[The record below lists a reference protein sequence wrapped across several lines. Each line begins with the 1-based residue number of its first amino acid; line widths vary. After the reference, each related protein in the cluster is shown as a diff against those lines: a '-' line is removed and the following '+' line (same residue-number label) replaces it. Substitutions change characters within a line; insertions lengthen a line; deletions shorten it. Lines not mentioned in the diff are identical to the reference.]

1 MTKALE
7 KYRLVWLGMLIGL
20 LPLLLNAATGY
31 DRKFRVDG
39 EYGLWVEKIDDE
51 VVVHWMTMDADSGFL
66 RVYDNAG
73 SSSFFKTP
81 ADYAHMAAF
90 HVDGNRDITIE
101 YGSLEYPEYA
111 EQTVLYLSE
120 IDTPQPSVFTGAD
133 SVFVVG
139 DIHGKYNNLVSIL
152 QQGGVIDASLDWMA
166 GRGHL
171 VIMGDV
177 FDRGHDVIKSLWFLY
192 RLERRARESGG
203 ELSLLLGNHEI
214 MIFTGDTRYVTNKE
228 LLIARYHQV
237 DYAEMFDIQ
246 HSVLG
251 NWLAQQLGLLKIDD
265 LLFAHGGIVFP
276 YAKINVE
283 AFNKIMYTY
292 LNEENFAANIKRAMQ
307 IRHRCFSSV
316 LPDMF
321 RFFFDPRSV
330 FWYRDFVCS
339 DDVQADLDLV
349 LDRYQVRHLIVGHSR
364 VSQIQTFYD
373 NKVIAVDMLDSASEM
388 LIAIRTPMKSNTF
401 YRLTLDGKK
410 QKLFEDNQSIIE
422 PTTTSLSY

>member
-1 MTKALE
+1 MMKAI
-7 KYRLVWLGMLIGL
+7 KKFRLVWLGMIIGL
-20 LPLLLNAATGY
+20 LPVLLNAATRY

-66 RVYDNAG
+66 RVYDD
-73 SSSFFKTP
+73 SSASAFFKTP

-90 HVDGNRDITIE
+90 QTCGRRDVLIE

-120 IDTPQPSVFTGAD
+120 INTPQPSVFTAVD

-152 QQGGVIDASLDWMA
+152 QQGKVIDASLDWIA

-192 RLERRARESGG
+192 RLERQARESGG
-203 ELSLLLGNHEI
+203 ELTLLLGNHEV

-237 DYAEMFDIQ
+237 DYAEMFDI
-246 HSVLG
+246 HNSVLG

-265 LLFAHGGIVFP
+265 LLFAHGGITFP
-276 YAKINVE
+276 YAKIDVE
-283 AFNKIMYTY
+283 AFNKILFTY
-292 LNEENFAANIKRAMQ
+292 LHDENFSIYMNRAMENPE
-307 IRHRCFSSV
+307 RCFSSS

-330 FWYRDFVCS
+330 FWYRDFVRS

-373 NKVIAVDMLDSASEM
+373 NKVIAVDMLNSASEM

-410 QKLFEDNQSIIE
+410 QKLFEDKTSLIE